1 MAMFEGKATLVTG
14 AGSGIGRAIAQAFAA
29 EGSRVMIADVDAKGG
44 EETVKLI
51 EAAGGTA
58 AFQKADVSDQA
69 SVEAMVKAVVDRFGR
84 LDHAINNAAVDP
96 ETGPV
101 PDWDIAVLDRIFA
114 INLRGP
120 YLVLNAA
127 LPELLRAEGDRS
139 IVNVASTL
147 AVKLVPGI
155 APYAAAKG
163 AVISLTKAVAVEY
176 GGDGIR
182 CNAVLP
188 AVVDTPLA
196 RADRPDFEARQD
208 AMAEAYPLGR
218 LGEPDEVGEAIR
230 WLCSPGAA
238 WISGATLNVDGGFT
252 S

>member
-1 MAMFEGKATLVTG
+1 MTRCALVTG
-14 AGSGIGRAIAQAFAA
+14 GGTGIGRSAALALAADGYAVVLAGRRAEPVEAVAA
-29 EGSRVMIADVDAKGG
+29 EVA
-44 EETVKLI
+44 
-51 EAAGGTA
+51 AAGG
-58 AFQKADVSDQA
+58 QA
-69 SVEAMVKAVVDRFGR
+69 LAVAC
-84 LDHAINNAAVDP
+84 DHAAPDDAARAVASAVDAFGGLHVVVNNAGSIRRNVRLH
-96 ETGPV
+96 EVGIER
-101 PDWDIAVLDRIFA
+101 WDEQIA

-176 GGDGIR
+176 GDDGIR

-218 LGEPDEVGEAIR
+218 LGKPDEVGEAIR
-230 WLCSPGAA
+230 WLCSPGAG

-252 S
+252 AT

>member
-1 MAMFEGKATLVTG
+1 MTRCALVTG
-14 AGSGIGRAIAQAFAA
+14 GGTGIGRSAALALAADGYAVVLAGRRAEPIEAVAA
-29 EGSRVMIADVDAKGG
+29 EVA
-44 EETVKLI
+44 
-51 EAAGGTA
+51 AAGGRA
-58 AFQKADVSDQA
+58 L
-69 SVEAMVKAVVDRFGR
+69 AVAGD
-84 LDHAINNAAVDP
+84 LA
-96 ETGPV
+96 V
-101 PDWDIAVLDRIFA
+101 PDDAARAVAVGGRRVRRAARRRQQRGLDPPQRPPA
-114 INLRGP
+114 RGRRSSAGTSRSRSTCAGP
-120 YLVLNAA
+120 TSSCNAA

-163 AVISLTKAVAVEY
+163 ALISLTKAVAVEY

-230 WLCSPGAA
+230 WLCSPGAG

-252 S
+252 AT